1 MPDFSQHRR
10 PAAKAPAKGLARD
23 LRETQKDMRAAKR
36 GEETE
41 ASKGEMKATAKRL
54 REQIKAE
61 VEEERKAMLR
71 QLDPLQMATPRER
84 STKTSADTFK
94 YKAPPGIAAARG

>member
-10 PAAKAPAKGLARD
+10 PAAKAPAKGLAHD
-23 LRETQKDMRAAKR
+23 LRETQKDIKAAKR

-41 ASKGEMKATAKRL
+41 ASLPEM
-54 REQIKAE
+54 RETRRKLKDQIKAE

-71 QLDPLQMATPRER
+71 QLDPLQMAEPRTR
-84 STKTSADTFK
+84 QKTTTA
-94 YKAPPGIAAARG
+94 